1 MPFYGKKRTTSIP
14 RKKRTYKKRSG
25 GVKNLV
31 AKMVKVQLHKAV
43 ENKLGALEFPITNF
57 NSGATINS
65 DCIRIMPAVANGTG
79 DGQKT
84 GNQITARKFS
94 LKGHMNV
101 IPQSLDS
108 PRSRIMARMLV
119 VIPKKFPTVDVASNN
134 VLYWLGDVLK
144 QGNSGS
150 ALDGTIKSM
159 YLPVNR
165 EVVTCLADKTFYLN
179 ASYFNS
185 GSSPQTNFSTQ
196 FATKL
201 FSLNFK
207 VKNKVIKYYDGAPDS
222 SNYDPTLLFSYCFLD
237 GSATSSLTT
246 AMSMAFVSVL
256 EYEDA

>member
-1 MPFYGKKRTTSIP
+1 MAYF
-14 RKKRTYKKRSG
+14 RKKRTASKAKRYSKKRST
-25 GVKNLV
+25 GVKGLV
-31 AKMVKVQLHKAV
+31 AKMVKVELHKTV
-43 ENKLGALEFPITNF
+43 ENKLQALEFPITNF
-57 NSGATINS
+57 NSGATIGA

-84 GNQITARKFS
+84 GNQITARNFS
-94 LKGHMNV
+94 LRGHMNV

-108 PRSRIMARMLV
+108 PRSRIMVRMLV

-134 VLYWLGDVLK
+134 TLYWLGDVLK
-144 QGNSGS
+144 QGNSGYP
-150 ALDGTIKSM
+150 LDGTIKSM
-159 YLPVNR
+159 YLPVNG
-165 EVVTCLADKTFYLN
+165 EVVSCLADKKFYLN

-185 GSSPQTNFSTQ
+185 GSSPQTNFSTT
-196 FATKL
+196 FATKF
-201 FSLNFK
+201 FSINFK

-246 AMSMAFVSVL
+246 ALSMAFVSVL